1 MHCLSY
7 NIRNPHLNPVL
18 FLPTKT
24 YVDAADT
31 QAHTHTTQHREFY
44 CWATH
49 LCSLMLYPLLVRLT
63 PYAW

>member
-31 QAHTHTTQHREFY
+31 QAHTHTQPNIESSIAGPHIYAR
-44 CWATH
+44 
-49 LCSLMLYPLLVRLT
+49 LCYIH
-63 PYAW
+63 YWFG